1 MNKVLQRRVN
11 TNSVKI
17 FNTAMREYY
26 AEQCKNGTVTK
37 GKRLR
42 SCSARVYE
50 TENFFLLQ
58 SYSTMIAAIRKRD
71 WVCVNVM
78 RHEYDFSDCTGAT
91 STQHFYKFVKDYVP
105 CVKLVTIYTYMEV

>member
-1 MNKVLQRRVN
+1 MNKALQRQVN
-11 TNSVKI
+11 TDSVEI

-26 AEQCKNGTVTK
+26 AEQRKNGTVTK

-42 SCSARVYE
+42 SCCAKVYE

-78 RHEYDFSDCTGAT
+78 RHEYDFSYCTGAT
-91 STQHFYKFVKDYVP
+91 SNQQFYKFVKDYVP
-105 CVKLVTIYTYMEV
+105 FGKLATIYTYKEV